1 MSKKLSLFVLGAIAL
16 VGSIVAF
23 VGTNFFM
30 HDVLNK
36 GGDIFG
42 TMLTTIPMLMM
53 GSVLVSGFL
62 YVVRLNKRPG
72 TFKRLSRHYLIVGL
86 VLSAIGLLTA
96 FLGALVIYGSFFK
109 PYPFYGYFI
118 IMLVLFAVMLWAAI
132 FLLVKLKKR
141 EDDQETYKFG
151 AGHVFA
157 TIGWFLF
164 TALAFNRFG
173 AFLAAP
179 FYIQWRTLYLTFP
192 FYLYLLCP
200 SFIGCVK
207 VLIDFKI
214 LTKGS
219 RLILSMVSGFIQVA
233 LFFPIVFIGSSD
245 TTMIS
250 AISPA
255 MPLERLASAPLEII
269 IHFASMTAVSIILIV
284 QSVRNKNV
292 EK

>member
-1 MSKKLSLFVLGAIAL
+1 MSKKLSLFVLAAIGL
-16 VGSIVAF
+16 IGSVVGF

-30 HDVLNK
+30 HDILNK
-36 GGDIFG
+36 GGDLFG
-42 TMLTTIPMLMM
+42 TMLATIPMLMM
-53 GSVLVSGFL
+53 GSILVSGFL
-62 YVVRLNKRPG
+62 YVMRLNKRPN

-86 VLSAIGLLTA
+86 VLSGVGALTA
-96 FLGALVIYGSFFK
+96 FLGALIIYGSFFK

-118 IMLVLFAVMLWAAI
+118 IMLVFFAVMIWAAI
-132 FLLVKLKKR
+132 FLLIRLKNR
-141 EDDQETYKFG
+141 ADDEETYKFG

-164 TALAFNRFG
+164 IALAFNRFG
-173 AFLAAP
+173 AFLFAP

-200 SFIGCVK
+200 SFICTVK

-219 RLILSMVSGFIQVA
+219 RLILSMVSLFIQVA
-233 LFFPIVFIGSSD
+233 LFLPIIFIGSSD
-245 TTMIS
+245 TSMIS
-250 AISPA
+250 AVSPA
-255 MPLERLASAPLEII
+255 MPLERMATAPLEII

-292 EK
+292 DK

>member
-16 VGSIVAF
+16 VGSIVGF

-36 GGDIFG
+36 GGDLFG
-42 TMLTTIPMLMM
+42 TMLASIPMLMM
-53 GSVLVSGFL
+53 GAILVSGFL
-62 YVVRLNKRPG
+62 YVMRLNKRPN

-86 VLSAIGLLTA
+86 VLSGVGALTA

-118 IMLVLFAVMLWAAI
+118 IMLVFFAVMIWAAI
-132 FLLVKLKKR
+132 FLLIRLKNR
-141 EDDQETYKFG
+141 ADDEETYKFG

-164 TALAFNRFG
+164 IALAFNRFG
-173 AFLAAP
+173 ALLFSP

-200 SFIGCVK
+200 LFIGTVK
-207 VLIDFKI
+207 VLIDFKV
-214 LTKGS
+214 LTNNL
-219 RLILSMVSGFIQVA
+219 RLILSIAAGVVQVA
-233 LFFPIVFIGSSD
+233 LFLPIIFIGSSN

-255 MPLERLASAPLEII
+255 MPLERMASAPLEII
-269 IHFASMTAVSIILIV
+269 IHFASMTAVSVILIV
-284 QSVRNKNV
+284 QSVKNKNAD
-292 EK
+292 K